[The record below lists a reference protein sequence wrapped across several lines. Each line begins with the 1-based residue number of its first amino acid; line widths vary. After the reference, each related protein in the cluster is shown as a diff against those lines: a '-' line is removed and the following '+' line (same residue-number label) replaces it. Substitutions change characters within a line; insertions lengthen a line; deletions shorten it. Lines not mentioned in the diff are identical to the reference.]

1 MTLQTCAPK
10 ISAHVDRGQSG
21 GSLVRGPGSDD
32 PHRCERKSSSFLA
45 PVTKIP
51 EGVVIG
57 FGVYRD
63 SWVSK
68 QLFSIKL
75 ALKYNFQ
82 NP

>member
-1 MTLQTCAPK
+1 MLEPYDNPFWDFSNGGEKRKQKKWNK

-57 FGVYRD
+57 FR
-63 SWVSK
+63 
-68 QLFSIKL
+68 
-75 ALKYNFQ
+75 NFTWA
-82 NP
+82 PK